1 MTLAPFTPCPC
12 CVTPDTCGRAGECR
26 PACPGC
32 KTPHWCAGMGCAKAK
47 AKASNFATKRDGEPV
62 PGAGERMIAAA
73 NEALGIAQ
81 AATLPPRA
89 AVLREAERLICGDRQ
104 DAYGPPAESF
114 ARVAALWS
122 AYLGHPVAPHQV
134 AVCMALLKVGRMAY
148 APGAPD
154 NPTDGCG
161 YLALAAEL
169 AAEMPASG
177 ALTASQADMSGRG

>member
-26 PACPGC
+26 PGWLGC
-32 KTPHWCAGMGCAKAK
+32 ETPHQCSGYGCAK
-47 AKASNFATKRDGEPV
+47 AKASNFATKKGGEPV

-73 NEALGIAQ
+73 NEALEIAQ
-81 AATLPPRA
+81 SAALPPRA

-154 NPTDGCG
+154 GPTDGCG